1 MPNATPEPG
10 AGAPVAA
17 PDGGS
22 AGHVTHHHKRER
34 QILRSATVMTVM
46 TLISR
51 VLGLVREQVRAIY
64 IGTGSASD
72 AFGLATT
79 IPNLFR
85 RLFAEGVMT
94 AAFVP
99 IFTEQLTTRPAEETR
114 RFLSRFVT
122 LLTFAVTAFT
132 ILAILITPW
141 LIDTFFAS
149 EFRNVPGKVA
159 LTIALTELMWPYLVL
174 VSLAA
179 VIQGVLNAQRIFGP
193 SAFAPVLMNLAI
205 IVGAVVFADSFED
218 PSYALVVGF
227 LAGGVL
233 QLVFQIPWLFKT
245 PVRFG
250 FDFHWRDP
258 NVRRVLKVMVPGIFA
273 AGIYQFNV
281 FVSQLI
287 ASGLSEGS
295 VSSLQYSLRLQELVL
310 GVFVVSVSQVILPNL
325 SESTAVG
332 DHDAVKRTIGYAVR
346 LIAFITL
353 PATVALVVLGSPI
366 VEGLF
371 QFGAFTS
378 ESTDKTAFAL
388 TFHACGLFF
397 IGQARVLTQVFF
409 AYKDLR
415 TPTLVSAAD
424 AVLNV
429 GLCLLLSGPLG
440 HGGIALASTLAA
452 VANSVL
458 LHVLL
463 GRRLG
468 GLGLPELLKRAARI
482 ALATVAMGLALWAMI
497 ALFPPHLP
505 SRLALIGWIL
515 CALAVA
521 GATYLVSASLL
532 GVNELQTLFGALRR
546 RFSRRK

>member
-1 MPNATPEPG
+1 MTSE
-10 AGAPVAA
+10 A
-17 PDGGS
+17 PDGS
-22 AGHVTHHHKRER
+22 RRER
-34 QILRSATVMTVM
+34 RILRSASVMTAM

-51 VLGLVREQVRAIY
+51 VLGLVREQVRAVF
-64 IGTGSASD
+64 IGTGAASD
-72 AFGLATT
+72 AFGLAAT

-85 RLFAEGVMT
+85 RLFAEGAMT

-99 IFTEQLTTRPAEETR
+99 ILSEHLTTRSLDETR

-132 ILAILITPW
+132 VIAILVTPW

-149 EFRNVPGKVA
+149 EFKNVPGKVA

-179 VIQGVLNAQRIFGP
+179 VVQGVLNAQHIFGP

-205 IVGAVVFADSFED
+205 IVGAILFSDSFAD
-218 PSYALVVGF
+218 PSYALVLGF

-245 PVRFG
+245 PVRFS
-250 FDFHWRDP
+250 FDLNLRDP
-258 NVRRVLKVMVPGIFA
+258 EVRRVLKVMVPGIFA

-287 ASGLSEGS
+287 ASGLAEGS
-295 VSSLQYSLRLQELVL
+295 IASLQYSLRLQELVL
-310 GVFVVSVSQVILPNL
+310 GLFVVSVAQVILPNL
-325 SESTAVG
+325 SESTARK
-332 DHDAVKRTIGYAVR
+332 DDAEVKRTIGYAVR

-353 PATVALVVLGSPI
+353 PASAVLIMLGGPM
-366 VEGLF
+366 VEALF
-371 QFGAFTS
+371 QFGAFTA
-378 ESTDKTAFAL
+378 ESTAMTSYAL
-388 TFHACGLFF
+388 TFHALGLFF

-415 TPTLVSAAD
+415 TPTLISLAD
-424 AVLNV
+424 AAINIA
-429 GLCLLLSGPLG
+429 LCLTLSIPLG
-440 HGGIALASTLAA
+440 HGGIALASALAA

-458 LHVLL
+458 LHVFLA
-463 GRRLG
+463 RRLG
-468 GLGLPELLKRAARI
+468 GLGLRALLGKVLRI
-482 ALATVAMGLALWAMI
+482 ALATALTVLALV
-497 ALFPPHLP
+497 ALSEVFPPHFE

-515 CALAVA
+515 LALTVA
-521 GATYLVSASLL
+521 AIVYLGAAALMK
-532 GVNELQTLFGALRR
+532 VNELADLFSAVRR
-546 RFSRRK
+546 RLKK